1 MLHAVQHSR
10 QLGYDLKKRKEAP
23 QPIGLSVNMRNYQ
36 RESLQFMLDCE
47 TAPLGIHEAT
57 YCQIILPCGK
67 KVYYS
72 TTHGTFA
79 HNITG
84 SVKGGILGEE
94 MGLGKTIESL

>member
-1 MLHAVQHSR
+1 
-10 QLGYDLKKRKEAP
+10 
-23 QPIGLSVNMRNYQ
+23 
-36 RESLQFMLDCE
+36 MLDCE

-94 MGLGKTIESL
+94 MGLGKTIESLACILAHPRPSKELATQQMELVFNTDHLYLL